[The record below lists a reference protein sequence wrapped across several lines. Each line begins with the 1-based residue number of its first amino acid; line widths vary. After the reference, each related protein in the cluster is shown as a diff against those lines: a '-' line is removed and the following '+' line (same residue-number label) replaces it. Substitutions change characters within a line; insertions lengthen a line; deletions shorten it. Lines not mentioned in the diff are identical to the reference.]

1 MSFTLI
7 ENSKDLDFLNGELLN
22 KNLLGIDTEFR
33 RTTKNN
39 MKLALLQVNDC
50 EEIYL
55 IDCLKITDPVANCSF
70 LFSEKV
76 KKIFHSC
83 REDLDA
89 IFSWTHLE
97 IVNIFDTQL
106 ANAFLGGSHSI
117 SYKRLVNNKFGLTI
131 DKKETR
137 TNWLRRPLTDA
148 QLDYAASDVEFLLE
162 IYHEQIEELI
172 KSNKFD
178 WLEEELVYISS
189 KISLDP
195 VVSLLQKRDFY
206 INRKEEKNLLD
217 KFNEI
222 VLNIS
227 QVEKINPTLF
237 FSKRS
242 QKDFLRLIINFG
254 LKEAFKKIT
263 PWRRRLIDK
272 PLSRIV
278 TDTVQL

>member
-1 MSFTLI
+1 MFTLI
-7 ENSKDLDFLNGELLN
+7 ESEKDLQYLNEELLECPF
-22 KNLLGIDTEFR
+22 LGLDTEFR

-39 MKLALLQVNDC
+39 MKLALLQVNDY

-55 IDCLKITDPVANCSF
+55 IDCLKIKEPVANCSF

-89 IFSWTHLE
+89 IFSWTQQE
-97 IVNIFDTQL
+97 MVNIFDTQL

-117 SYKRLVNNKFGLTI
+117 SYKRLVNDKFGLTI

-162 IYHEQIEELI
+162 IYYEQIEELI

-178 WLEEELVYISS
+178 WLEEELVYVSS
-189 KISLDP
+189 KISIDP
-195 VVSLLQKRDFY
+195 IVCLSEKRDFN
-206 INRKEEKNLLD
+206 ITRQEEKNLLD

-227 QVEKINPTLF
+227 RVEKINPTLL

-242 QKDFLRLIINFG
+242 QRDFLKLIINFG
-254 LKEAFKKIT
+254 LEEAFKKIT
-263 PWRRRLIDK
+263 PWRRSLINK